1 VFTGRPTPA
10 PGEPLF
16 TKEDTAGALA
26 LAEEERDTCPSCG
39 YLKVWC
45 RDPANQFGAFDVDEE
60 FCWATYR
67 LADYRKSKDYGESQ
81 AASVQLAVRFREGR
95 EPDIEAGLDLVS
107 QDGQP
112 DGESDDG
119 K

>member
-39 YLKVWC
+39 YLKIWC
-45 RDPANQFGAFDVDEE
+45 RDPANQFGAFDVGGLVLGPTGWPTIAAVEQM
-60 FCWATYR
+60 
-67 LADYRKSKDYGESQ
+67 SESQ
-81 AASVQLAVRFREGR
+81 QAAVQLSVRFREGR
-95 EPDIEAGLDLVS
+95 EPDLAAGLELG
-107 QDGQP
+107 DG
-112 DGESDDG
+112 DVD
-119 K
+119 